1 MTFDDYQKQAL
12 TTAKDK
18 NVELMHRA
26 LGLSAEAGEVAGKLN
41 KWLRETKGDPT
52 KLDKEALSD
61 ELGDALWFLATL
73 AEHLGYSL
81 DEIAQKNIEKL
92 ADRDKRGVI
101 FGSGDNR

>member
-41 KWLRETKGDPT
+41 KWLRETKGDPA

-73 AEHLGYSL
+73 AEYLGYSL
-81 DEIAQKNIEKL
+81 DEIARKNIEKL

-101 FGSGDNR
+101 FGYGDSR

>member
-1 MTFDDYQKQAL
+1 MTFDDYQRQAL

-41 KWLRETKGDPT
+41 KWLRDTKGDLS
-52 KLDKEALSD
+52 KLDKEALSS

-73 AEHLGYSL
+73 AEYLGYSL
-81 DEIAQKNIEKL
+81 DEIAIKNIEKL
-92 ADRDKRGVI
+92 ADRNKRGVI
-101 FGSGDNR
+101 HGSGDNR

>member
-1 MTFDDYQKQAL
+1 MTFDDYQSQAL

-41 KWLRETKGDPT
+41 KWLRDTKGDLS
-52 KLDKEALSD
+52 KLDKEALAS

-73 AEHLGYSL
+73 AEYLGYSL
-81 DEIAQKNIEKL
+81 DEIARKNIEKL
-92 ADRDKRGVI
+92 ADRNKRGVI
-101 FGSGDNR
+101 HSFGDNR

>member
-1 MTFDDYQKQAL
+1 MTFDDYQKLAL

-41 KWLRETKGDPT
+41 KWLRETKGDLT
-52 KLDKEALSD
+52 KLDKKALSI
-61 ELGDALWFLATL
+61 ELGDVLWFLATL
-73 AEHLGYSL
+73 AEYLGYPL
-81 DEIAQKNIEKL
+81 DEIARKNIDKL

-101 FGSGDNR
+101 FGSGEGR